1 MADKIKIEIEAD
13 LEDLIPGY
21 LTNLGVN
28 IKKIETAAQSGDFET
43 SRVLGHNM
51 KGSGGGYGFDF
62 ISEMGKKIET
72 GSRNSDVGLIDEAVV
87 ALRDYLE
94 RVDIVYV

>member
-1 MADKIKIEIEAD
+1 MADKIRVEVEAD

-21 LTNLGVN
+21 LGNLAKN
-28 IKKIETAAQSGDFET
+28 LDKIDEALQGSDFET

-51 KGSGGGYGFDF
+51 KGSGGGYGFDY
-62 ISEMGKKIET
+62 ISEMGKKIE
-72 GSRNSDVGLIDEAVV
+72 SASKESDASPVQEAVA

-94 RVDIVYV
+94 RVDVVYV